1 MMLGS
6 KGFLTPLIPDCY
18 VLCTPAIFKNIRN
31 PLIFLRKMAT
41 YSCFWRVK
49 RSKILLQASLHR
61 LSDLLP
67 LVSSYAINKKDW
79 VNIMKEKL
87 MRFMYGRYGV
97 DTFGKFLLWSGVIL
111 MLITSIFHFRIFYVI
126 GWAFVIYSY
135 YRMFSR
141 QTYKRAL
148 ENQKFL
154 QHTSKIRGFFAKQKY
169 MAAQR
174 KTHHIY
180 KCPNCKQKIRVPKG
194 KGKIEIR
201 CPKCQTTFIKKS

>member
-1 MMLGS
+1 
-6 KGFLTPLIPDCY
+6 
-18 VLCTPAIFKNIRN
+18 
-31 PLIFLRKMAT
+31 
-41 YSCFWRVK
+41 
-49 RSKILLQASLHR
+49 
-61 LSDLLP
+61 
-67 LVSSYAINKKDW
+67 
-79 VNIMKEKL
+79 MKEKL

-154 QHTSKIRGFFAKQKY
+154 QHTSKIR
-169 MAAQR
+169 
-174 KTHHIY
+174 
-180 KCPNCKQKIRVPKG
+180 VPKG

>member
-1 MMLGS
+1 
-6 KGFLTPLIPDCY
+6 
-18 VLCTPAIFKNIRN
+18 
-31 PLIFLRKMAT
+31 
-41 YSCFWRVK
+41 
-49 RSKILLQASLHR
+49 
-61 LSDLLP
+61 
-67 LVSSYAINKKDW
+67 
-79 VNIMKEKL
+79 MKEKL

-154 QHTSKIRGFFAKQKY
+154 QHTSKIRGFLQTEVY
-169 MAAQR
+169 GSAAQDAPHLQVS
-174 KTHHIY
+174 KLQTEDP
-180 KCPNCKQKIRVPKG
+180 CSKG
-194 KGKIEIR
+194 KR
-201 CPKCQTTFIKKS
+201 

>member
-1 MMLGS
+1 
-6 KGFLTPLIPDCY
+6 
-18 VLCTPAIFKNIRN
+18 
-31 PLIFLRKMAT
+31 
-41 YSCFWRVK
+41 
-49 RSKILLQASLHR
+49 
-61 LSDLLP
+61 
-67 LVSSYAINKKDW
+67 
-79 VNIMKEKL
+79 MKEKL

-174 KTHHIY
+174 KTCLLY
-180 KCPNCKQKIRVPKG
+180 TSPSPRDA
-194 KGKIEIR
+194 
-201 CPKCQTTFIKKS
+201 

>member
-1 MMLGS
+1 
-6 KGFLTPLIPDCY
+6 
-18 VLCTPAIFKNIRN
+18 
-31 PLIFLRKMAT
+31 
-41 YSCFWRVK
+41 
-49 RSKILLQASLHR
+49 
-61 LSDLLP
+61 
-67 LVSSYAINKKDW
+67 
-79 VNIMKEKL
+79 MKEKL

-154 QHTSKIRGFFAKQKY
+154 QHTSKIRGFS
-169 MAAQR
+169 
-174 KTHHIY
+174 TGS
-180 KCPNCKQKIRVPKG
+180 V
-194 KGKIEIR
+194 
-201 CPKCQTTFIKKS
+201 T

>member
-1 MMLGS
+1 M
-6 KGFLTPLIPDCY
+6 
-18 VLCTPAIFKNIRN
+18 
-31 PLIFLRKMAT
+31 
-41 YSCFWRVK
+41 
-49 RSKILLQASLHR
+49 
-61 LSDLLP
+61 
-67 LVSSYAINKKDW
+67 
-79 VNIMKEKL
+79 
-87 MRFMYGRYGV
+87 
-97 DTFGKFLLWSGVIL
+97 
-111 MLITSIFHFRIFYVI
+111 
-126 GWAFVIYSY
+126 IYSY

-169 MAAQR
+169 MVAQR

>member
-6 KGFLTPLIPDCY
+6 KGILTPLIPDCY
-18 VLCTPAIFKNIRN
+18 VL
-31 PLIFLRKMAT
+31 
-41 YSCFWRVK
+41 
-49 RSKILLQASLHR
+49 
-61 LSDLLP
+61 SDLLP
-67 LVSSYAINKKDW
+67 LVSSYSINKKDW

>member
-1 MMLGS
+1 MMLWS
-6 KGFLTPLIPDCY
+6 KGILTPLIPDCY
-18 VLCTPAIFKNIRN
+18 VLCTLAILKNIRN
-31 PLIFLRKMAT
+31 LLISLFEK
-41 YSCFWRVK
+41 W
-49 RSKILLQASLHR
+49 LLTHVF
-61 LSDLLP
+61 DLLP
-67 LVSSYAINKKDW
+67 LVSSYSINEKDW

>member
-1 MMLGS
+1 
-6 KGFLTPLIPDCY
+6 
-18 VLCTPAIFKNIRN
+18 
-31 PLIFLRKMAT
+31 
-41 YSCFWRVK
+41 
-49 RSKILLQASLHR
+49 
-61 LSDLLP
+61 
-67 LVSSYAINKKDW
+67 
-79 VNIMKEKL
+79 MKEKL

-154 QHTSKIRGFFAKQKY
+154 QHTSKIRGFLQNRSIW
-169 MAAQR
+169 QR
-174 KTHHIY
+174 SARH
-180 KCPNCKQKIRVPKG
+180 
-194 KGKIEIR
+194 
-201 CPKCQTTFIKKS
+201 TTFTSVQTANRRFVSQREKVKLRSAVQNARLLLSKKLTIRRIINYAGSLLNTRRFTGCFR

>member
-1 MMLGS
+1 
-6 KGFLTPLIPDCY
+6 
-18 VLCTPAIFKNIRN
+18 
-31 PLIFLRKMAT
+31 
-41 YSCFWRVK
+41 
-49 RSKILLQASLHR
+49 
-61 LSDLLP
+61 
-67 LVSSYAINKKDW
+67 
-79 VNIMKEKL
+79 
-87 MRFMYGRYGV
+87 
-97 DTFGKFLLWSGVIL
+97 

-169 MAAQR
+169 MATQR

>member
-1 MMLGS
+1 MQAYNVNYRIVS
-6 KGFLTPLIPDCY
+6 
-18 VLCTPAIFKNIRN
+18 
-31 PLIFLRKMAT
+31 
-41 YSCFWRVK
+41 YS
-49 RSKILLQASLHR
+49 
-61 LSDLLP
+61 
-67 LVSSYAINKKDW
+67 INKKDW

-180 KCPNCKQKIRVPKG
+180 KCPNCKQKIRVPKEKVKLRSAVQNARLLLSKQANDQENNQLCRILTQYSAFHG
-194 KGKIEIR
+194 MLPTRRSRK
-201 CPKCQTTFIKKS
+201 PTAN

>member
-1 MMLGS
+1 MQAYNVNHRIVS
-6 KGFLTPLIPDCY
+6 YD
-18 VLCTPAIFKNIRN
+18 VV
-31 PLIFLRKMAT
+31 
-41 YSCFWRVK
+41 VK
-49 RSKILLQASLHR
+49 RYFDPFDTRLLRAFW
-61 LSDLLP
+61 P
-67 LVSSYAINKKDW
+67 FAPGIIIFY
-79 VNIMKEKL
+79 NIMKEKL

>member
-1 MMLGS
+1 M
-6 KGFLTPLIPDCY
+6 
-18 VLCTPAIFKNIRN
+18 IFVCAGVQCKPSYSI
-31 PLIFLRKMAT
+31 IFYK
-41 YSCFWRVK
+41 
-49 RSKILLQASLHR
+49 
-61 LSDLLP
+61 
-67 LVSSYAINKKDW
+67 NKKDW

-111 MLITSIFHFRIFYVI
+111 LLITSIFLYGIFYVI

-154 QHTSKIRGFFAKQKY
+154 QHTSKIRGFFANRSIW
-169 MAAQR
+169 QR
-174 KTHHIY
+174 SA
-180 KCPNCKQKIRVPKG
+180 RL
-194 KGKIEIR
+194 
-201 CPKCQTTFIKKS
+201 TTLTSVLSAFRRSVFQREKVKLRSAVQNARLL

>member
-1 MMLGS
+1 M
-6 KGFLTPLIPDCY
+6 
-18 VLCTPAIFKNIRN
+18 
-31 PLIFLRKMAT
+31 
-41 YSCFWRVK
+41 
-49 RSKILLQASLHR
+49 
-61 LSDLLP
+61 
-67 LVSSYAINKKDW
+67 
-79 VNIMKEKL
+79 NIMKEKL

-154 QHTSKIRGFFAKQKY
+154 QHTSKKLTIRRIINYAGSLLNTRRFTGCF
-169 MAAQR
+169 R
-174 KTHHIY
+174 
-180 KCPNCKQKIRVPKG
+180 
-194 KGKIEIR
+194 
-201 CPKCQTTFIKKS
+201 

>member
-1 MMLGS
+1 MQAYNVNYRIVS
-6 KGFLTPLIPDCY
+6 
-18 VLCTPAIFKNIRN
+18 
-31 PLIFLRKMAT
+31 
-41 YSCFWRVK
+41 YS
-49 RSKILLQASLHR
+49 
-61 LSDLLP
+61 
-67 LVSSYAINKKDW
+67 INKKDW

-169 MAAQR
+169 MAVQR